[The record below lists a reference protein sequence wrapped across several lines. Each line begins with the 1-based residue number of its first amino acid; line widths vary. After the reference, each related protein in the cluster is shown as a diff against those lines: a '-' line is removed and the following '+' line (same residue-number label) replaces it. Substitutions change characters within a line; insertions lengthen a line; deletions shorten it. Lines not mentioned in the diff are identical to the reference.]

1 MGIKTGIT
9 KEVGVTPKAIL
20 VAPEEAI
27 SMSVFCNNTGVAAK
41 DGKKVI
47 KVGTPLAGD
56 LENRNT
62 AFKVAT
68 GADAVGIAIS
78 EMDVTN
84 AEANGTILVDG
95 VVNMAKLDADVA
107 ALITEEV
114 KTALAGKITFV
125 K

>member
-9 KEVGVTPKAIL
+9 KQTGVTPKAIL

-27 SMSVFCNNTGVAAK
+27 SMSVFCNNTGVTAK

-78 EMDVTN
+78 EMDVTE
-84 AEANGTILVDG
+84 AEANGAILIDG
-95 VVNMAKLDADVA
+95 VVNLAKLDADVA
-107 ALITEEV
+107 LLITQEV
-114 KTALAGKITFV
+114 KTALAGKIEFV